1 MIGKLF
7 EKMIGDCLQ
16 FHTISNNFIYRSQLG
31 DLKQRSTIDAGIILT
46 HIICSGWVK
55 NLIMSTLAFDIT
67 QFFPSLNHQLLSLIL
82 DKTSLDQRVSIF
94 FKNYL
99 VGRKTKYIWNNFIS
113 PSFDINIGVGQDSAL
128 SSILLAL
135 YLSPVLYSLEKHLK
149 ILKIP
154 ISMISFVDDGLFVS
168 QSKSIL
174 YLNTNLFCSYNV
186 ISSILSK
193 YGLIIKHGKTD
204 AFHFTRSHE
213 TYNPPPLNLTP
224 IGGLLLLP
232 K

>member
-1 MIGKLF
+1 
-7 EKMIGDCLQ
+7 MIGDCLQ
-16 FHTISNNFIYRSQLG
+16 FHTISNNFIHQSQLEG
-31 DLKQRSTIDAGIILT
+31 LKQRSTIDASIILT

-128 SSILLAL
+128 SYILLAL
-135 YLSPVLYSLEKHLK
+135 YFSPVFYSLEKHLK
-149 ILKIP
+149 IPKIP
-154 ISMISFVDDGLFVS
+154 ISMISFVNDSLFVS

-174 YLNTNLFCSYNV
+174 
-186 ISSILSK
+186 
-193 YGLIIKHGKTD
+193 
-204 AFHFTRSHE
+204 
-213 TYNPPPLNLTP
+213 
-224 IGGLLLLP
+224 
-232 K
+232 

>member
-16 FHTISNNFIYRSQLG
+16 FHTISNNFIHQSQLEG
-31 DLKQRSTIDAGIILT
+31 LKQRSTIDAGIILT
-46 HIICSGWVK
+46 HIICSEWVK
-55 NLIMSTLAFDIT
+55 NLIISTLAFDIT

-135 YLSPVLYSLEKHLK
+135 YFSPVFYSFEKHLK
-149 ILKIP
+149 IPKIP
-154 ISMISFVDDGLFVS
+154 ISMISFVNDSLFVS

-174 YLNTNLFCSYNV
+174 
-186 ISSILSK
+186 
-193 YGLIIKHGKTD
+193 
-204 AFHFTRSHE
+204 
-213 TYNPPPLNLTP
+213 
-224 IGGLLLLP
+224 
-232 K
+232 